1 MIKIGIFASSNAPE
15 ATLPCCRL
23 FLRTSLARSLLCP
36 LLYKSGAARPRPR
49 HREVH
54 GGETKA
60 ARNEGPRCAPR
71 IGRGGATRRAGIV
84 EAALGQGN
92 HSLPLRLV
100 VYARSSAAMDGSG
113 LREAE
118 GARATGGFRLSRI
131 GGAASIG
138 ADGQKQGARAW
149 LSVPASA
156 RRTCQDACDPGGTRR
171 LGNAF
176 SGGEGPLSVVVLDAE
191 ASAE

>member
-1 MIKIGIFASSNAPE
+1 MKGHAALRASGVVA
-15 ATLPCCRL
+15 
-23 FLRTSLARSLLCP
+23 
-36 LLYKSGAARPRPR
+36 
-49 HREVH
+49 
-54 GGETKA
+54 
-60 ARNEGPRCAPR
+60 
-71 IGRGGATRRAGIV
+71 RRAV
-84 EAALGQGN
+84 QELSKRHWAKGN

-156 RRTCQDACDPGGTRR
+156 RRTCQDACDSGGTRR